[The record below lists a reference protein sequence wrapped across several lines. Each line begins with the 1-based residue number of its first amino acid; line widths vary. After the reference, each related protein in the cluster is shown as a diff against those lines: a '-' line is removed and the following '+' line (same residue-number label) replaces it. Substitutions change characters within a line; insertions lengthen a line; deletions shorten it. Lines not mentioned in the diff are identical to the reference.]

1 MLQNIKDWIE
11 IIMAAFMLLFI
22 ILLFIRSLVGLKS
35 QVTKQVGNTTTT
47 TKGKVG
53 GLGARTI
60 QLTCVALIIPALI
73 ILSLENIIKGETVA
87 TIIGGLIGYVLSGIS
102 NYDKNGE

>member
-1 MLQNIKDWIE
+1 MPQNVKNWIE
-11 IIMAAFMLLFI
+11 IIMAALMVVFI
-22 ILLFIRSLVGLKS
+22 IALFIRSFVNKS
-35 QVTKQVGNTTTT
+35 SEVKKADGNITTT

-53 GLGARTI
+53 GFGARII
-60 QLTCVALIIPALI
+60 QLTCVTLIIPTVI

-102 NYDKNGE
+102 NYDKNGD

>member
-1 MLQNIKDWIE
+1 MPQNVKSWIE
-11 IIMAAFMLLFI
+11 IIMAALMVLFI
-22 ILLFIRSLVGLKS
+22 IAIFIRSFLNKFSEVKKVDG
-35 QVTKQVGNTTTT
+35 TTTTT

-53 GLGARTI
+53 GFGARII
-60 QLTCVALIIPALI
+60 QLTCVTLIIPTLI

-102 NYDKNGE
+102 NYDKNGD